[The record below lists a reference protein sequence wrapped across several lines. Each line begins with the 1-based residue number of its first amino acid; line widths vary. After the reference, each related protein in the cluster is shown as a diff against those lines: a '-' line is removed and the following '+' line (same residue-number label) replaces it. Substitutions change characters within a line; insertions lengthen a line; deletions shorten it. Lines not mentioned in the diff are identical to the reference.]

1 MDCRED
7 HESGI
12 AGGRY
17 RDWRQRVSQPQPT
30 DRNAQLT
37 WCWRRTPW
45 GTSAKF
51 RERQWQTSVQSV
63 PFWCIDKA
71 ECPLQFGVVTT
82 NQLSKFPTI
91 VVVKLKNSIY
101 QVRLSCASI
110 RSNLA
115 PFAISRS
122 GPNQFGT
129 SIASSLRDLHD
140 YDIFHLVMGLVFI
153 PNNVRVYPAIHE
165 ARFRRITSCVIQF
178 STLRFCC
185 AGLCLESIVKPFI

>member
-1 MDCRED
+1 MNRRNREYSIR
-7 HESGI
+7 HES
-12 AGGRY
+12 
-17 RDWRQRVSQPQPT
+17 P
-30 DRNAQLT
+30 
-37 WCWRRTPW
+37 
-45 GTSAKF
+45 
-51 RERQWQTSVQSV
+51 WQTSVQSL